1 MRRTRTRPRI
11 VAALVTVGALAA
23 AIALTSVPAA
33 VGQTVEIGGLGEAGV
48 LRLKLGATDHW
59 RFEPVQGSAITQG
72 IANSN
77 GCKLNQ
83 SAWTLVSL
91 TATGR
96 SAYPGFVSDGLGTGG
111 AGEGSGQPCGRVD
124 PGQSLSMKLDTAL
137 DGTLIDF
144 AEIDL
149 EAKFGVTIRVERR
162 LDGQLVGFREYDP
175 SELND
180 DGPDSGDGDNFR
192 LRVPETGTS
201 AFDEIVL
208 KPVGTT
214 GAVSLEGGADG
225 TTALPGGLAETEL
238 GGTTDSVFHLIE
250 ADGVLDCGDTVTE
263 GASGQPSTSITRG
276 DNADGST
283 CELIAYAIDTRVEGG
298 QQFVT
303 FRKDLSSQPMATFRS
318 TTTWVLEDAEMP
330 VPPTQISYFDDEGFH
345 DMKWCLKD
353 TDHDG
358 NPNLPPRNAG
368 FDGTEFWCITS
379 QESVLDESTGKITV
393 TEGEFGLGDPIKRR

>member
-1 MRRTRTRPRI
+1 MRRIRTRPRI
-11 VAALVTVGALAA
+11 VAALVTVAALAA
-23 AIALTSVPAA
+23 AVALTSAPSA

-59 RFEPVQGSAITQG
+59 RFEPVQGSAVTQG
-72 IANSN
+72 IANSS
-77 GCKLNQ
+77 GCKVDQ

-91 TATGR
+91 SATGR
-96 SAYPGFVSDGLGTGG
+96 SAFPGFVSDGFG
-111 AGEGSGQPCGRVD
+111 AGGRGEGNGEPCGRID
-124 PGQSLSMKLDTAL
+124 PGQSLSIQLDTAL

-144 AEIDL
+144 AELDL

-162 LDGQLVGFREYDP
+162 LDGQLVGFDEHDP

-180 DGPDSGDGDNFR
+180 DGPDSGDGDNYR
-192 LRVPETGTS
+192 IRVPETGMS
-201 AFDEIVL
+201 AFDEIML

-225 TTALPGGLAETEL
+225 TAALPGGLAATEL

-263 GASGQPSTSITRG
+263 GGSGEPTTSITRG

-283 CELIAYAIDTRVEGG
+283 CELIAYAIDTRVEEG

-303 FRKDLSSQPMATFRS
+303 FRKDLSSEPMATFTS

-330 VPPTQISYFDDEGFH
+330 VPATQISYFDDEGFH
-345 DMKWCLKD
+345 DMKWCLED
-353 TDHDG
+353 EDEDG
-358 NPNLPPRNAG
+358 NPDLPPRNG
-368 FDGTEFWCITS
+368 EIGGTEFWCITS
-379 QESVLDESTGKITV
+379 QEAVLDETTGDITV
-393 TEGEFGLGDPIKRR
+393 TETEFGLGDPIKRR